1 MSDNN
6 AIDIDFLKT
15 WIGKERV
22 RQDDL
27 SPFKAQAL
35 AAALDRQ
42 SSLQAGDVL
51 PPAWQWLY
59 FVDTPLASETGV
71 DGHPKTGGFLPPAPL
86 PRRMWAAGKFEVSR
100 PLIIGKSAEQTST
113 IKSVD
118 LKSGKS
124 GKLLFVT
131 VEHNT
136 RQDGELC
143 LSEQQNI
150 VYRDMPTGFAP
161 LPAGEPAPMD
171 ADWQKEIT
179 PDPVLLFRYS
189 ALTYNG
195 HRIHYDRD
203 YAVNTEFYP
212 ALVVHGPLLAT
223 LLAELVAQNIPQ
235 AQMET
240 FQFRAQR
247 PSFDI
252 DKFTV
257 CGKRDGNSLSLWTRS
272 HDGFI
277 GMTAQV
283 QLREEK

>member
-1 MSDNN
+1 MSENN

-35 AAALDRQ
+35 ATALDRQ
-42 SSLQAGDVL
+42 SGLQAGDNL

-71 DGHPKTGGFLPPAPL
+71 DGHPKTGGFLPPVPL
-86 PRRMWAAGKFEVSR
+86 PRRMWAAGKFEIHS
-100 PLIIGKSAEQTST
+100 PLILGKPAEQTST

-124 GKLLFVT
+124 GTLIFVT

-143 LSEQQNI
+143 LSEEQNI
-150 VYRDMPTGFAP
+150 VYRDMPTAPAP
-161 LPAGEPAPMD
+161 LPDGEAAPLD
-171 ADWQKEIT
+171 ADWRMEIT

-223 LLAELVAQNIPQ
+223 LLAELVAKNIPD

-240 FQFRAQR
+240 FAFRAQR
-247 PSFDI
+247 PSFDT

-257 CGKRDGNSLSLWTRS
+257 CGKRDGDALSLWTCS
-272 HDGFI
+272 HDGFV
-277 GMTAQV
+277 GMTASV
-283 QLREEK
+283 KLRAV

>member
-1 MSDNN
+1 MSDSNT
-6 AIDIDFLKT
+6 IDIDFLKT
-15 WIGKERV
+15 WIGKERL

-35 AAALDRQ
+35 AAALDRED
-42 SSLQAGDVL
+42 SLQTGDEL
-51 PPAWQWLY
+51 PPSWQWLY
-59 FVDTPLASETGV
+59 FVDTPQASATGV

-86 PRRMWAAGKFEVSR
+86 PRRMWAAGNYTIHK
-100 PLIIGKSAEQTST
+100 PLVLGRVAEQHSV

-118 LKSGKS
+118 LKTGKS
-124 GKLLFVT
+124 GTLLFVT

-143 LSEQQNI
+143 LREEQNI
-150 VYRDMPTGFAP
+150 VYRDMPTAPAP
-161 LPAGEPAPMD
+161 LPAGETAPQD
-171 ADWQKEIT
+171 ADWRMEIT

-223 LLAELVAQNIPQ
+223 LLAELVAKNIPE
-235 AQMET
+235 ARMET
-240 FQFRAQR
+240 FAFRAQR
-247 PSFDI
+247 PSFDT

-257 CGKRDGNSLSLWTRS
+257 CGKRDGDTLSLWTCS

-277 GMTAQV
+277 GMTAKV
-283 QLREEK
+283 KLRSE

>member
-1 MSDNN
+1 MSENN

-15 WIGKERV
+15 WIGKERI

-35 AAALDRQ
+35 ATALDRQ
-42 SSLQAGDVL
+42 SSLQAGDNL
-51 PPAWQWLY
+51 PPAWQCLY

-71 DGHPKTGGFLPPAPL
+71 DGHPKTGGFLPPVPL
-86 PRRMWAAGKFEVSR
+86 PRRMWAAGKFEIHS
-100 PLIIGKSAEQTST
+100 PLILGKPAEQTST

-124 GKLLFVT
+124 GTLIFVT

-143 LSEQQNI
+143 LSEEQNI
-150 VYRDMPTGFAP
+150 VYRDMPTGPAP
-161 LPAGEPAPMD
+161 LPAGEAAPLD
-171 ADWQKEIT
+171 ADWRMEIT

-212 ALVVHGPLLAT
+212 ALLVHGPLLAT
-223 LLAELVAQNIPQ
+223 LLAELVAKNIPD

-240 FQFRAQR
+240 FAFRAQR
-247 PSFDI
+247 PSFDT

-257 CGKRDGNSLSLWTRS
+257 CGKRDGDALSLWTCS
-272 HDGFI
+272 HDGFV
-277 GMTAQV
+277 GMTASV
-283 QLREEK
+283 KLRAV

>member
-1 MSDNN
+1 MSASN
-6 AIDIDFLKT
+6 IDIEFLKT
-15 WIGKERV
+15 WIGKERI

-35 AAALDRQ
+35 AAALDRTQ
-42 SSLQAGDVL
+42 SWQAGDAL

-59 FVDTPLASETGV
+59 FVDTPLASATGV
-71 DGHPKTGGFLPPAPL
+71 DGHPKTGSFLPPAPL
-86 PRRMWAAGKFEVSR
+86 PRRMWAAGKFTMAK
-100 PLIIGKSAEQTST
+100 PLVLGEIAEQTST

-118 LKSGKS
+118 LKTGKS
-124 GKLLFVT
+124 GTLLFVT

-136 RQDGELC
+136 RQGGELC
-143 LSEQQNI
+143 LSEEQNI

-171 ADWQKEIT
+171 ADWQTEIV

-189 ALTYNG
+189 ALTFNG

-223 LLAELVAQNIPQ
+223 LLAELVARNIP
-235 AQMET
+235 AARMET

-247 PSFDI
+247 PSFDT

-257 CGKRDGNSLSLWTRS
+257 CGKREGDSLSLWTCS

-277 GMTAQV
+277 GMTANV
-283 QLREEK
+283 KLRSV